1 MTCET
6 DIRYIQQYHWDRFRK
21 KTLLLLSI
29 LWTDTME
36 KEKLHVDPLRA
47 VQANWQRVHTVRL
60 VLCFLFNVLVLI
72 GVVAYGGFYMSGQMD
87 RMSDRIDQLTRDN
100 MEMKYQIERLKKQS
114 QVMLGFGRIQIVD
127 TKK

>member
-1 MTCET
+1 
-6 DIRYIQQYHWDRFRK
+6 
-21 KTLLLLSI
+21 
-29 LWTDTME
+29 ME
-36 KEKLHVDPLRA
+36 KQKLHVDPLRA